1 MNLSKKDTVLFFLL
15 GLISLLAQIFGAI
28 IILILIGII
37 TQAWLTV
44 IVIGF
49 LYVASDYYRHV
60 TLKKMGYKLTSTG
73 YEKK

>member
-1 MNLSKKDTVLFFLL
+1 MNLSKKDKVLFFLL
-15 GLISLLAQIFGAI
+15 GLISLLIQIFGVI

-60 TLKKMGYKLTSTG
+60 TLKNGL
-73 YEKK
+73 